1 MIQPIDI
8 QTKKFK
14 KGLFGYKPGEV
25 DEFVLSTFRA
35 YEEIFNENKKLKDSN
50 TKLNAV
56 VEESRLKIFDLE
68 NQIQKGENATDMD
81 GGTEAA
87 KLKADEIIRN
97 AEAQAAKIISNAKA
111 QSETI
116 ESGAASVKPEPKA
129 APKAAPKA
137 EEPKASASSRF
148 FKKAEEPKVAVVD
161 DDDDEIFVG
170 EIEESRKPDRMM
182 IGDGDEETE
191 DDFEF
196 L

>member
-14 KGLFGYKPGEV
+14 KGLLGYKPGEV
-25 DEFVLSTFRA
+25 DEFILSTFRA
-35 YEEIFNENKKLKDSN
+35 YEEIFNENKKLKESN
-50 TKLNAV
+50 TKLNSV

-68 NQIQKGENATDMD
+68 NQLQKSENATDYD
-81 GGTEAA
+81 GSTEAA

-97 AEAQAAKIISNAKA
+97 AEAQAAKIISNAKT
-111 QSETI
+111 QSESI
-116 ESGAASVKPEPKA
+116 EAAAEAPKAEPKA
-129 APKAAPKA
+129 APKV
-137 EEPKASASSRF
+137 EEPKQTASSRF
-148 FKKAEEPKVAVVD
+148 FKKAEEPAAAPAD
-161 DDDDEIFVG
+161 EDDDEIFVG

-182 IGDGDEETE
+182 IGDGDEDSE

>member
-14 KGLFGYKPGEV
+14 KGLLGYKPGEV
-25 DEFVLSTFRA
+25 DEFILSTFRA
-35 YEEIFNENKKLKDSN
+35 YEEIFNENKKLKESN
-50 TKLNAV
+50 TKLNSV

-68 NQIQKGENATDMD
+68 NQLQKSENATDYD

-97 AEAQAAKIISNAKA
+97 AEAQAAKIISNAKS
-111 QSETI
+111 QSESI
-116 ESGAASVKPEPKA
+116 EKGAATFKEE
-129 APKAAPKA
+129 PKAAPKA
-137 EEPKASASSRF
+137 EEPKQTASSRF
-148 FKKAEEPKVAVVD
+148 FKKAEEPAPAPAD
-161 DDDDEIFVG
+161 EDDDEIFVG

-182 IGDGDEETE
+182 IGDGDEDSE